1 MHCVNNSIIN
11 ENIVLRMLAQ
21 FRTNKNR
28 KEANKKMTPF
38 LDGEMLITIKIDL
51 K

>member
-11 ENIVLRMLAQ
+11 EITGLRLVAQ
-21 FRTNKNR
+21 FRTNQNR

-38 LDGEMLITIKIDL
+38 LNKEMLMTIKIDL